1 MRHRH
6 RHHALIR
13 QAAPYPAPPQLSTIS
28 RSPRSSTTAERG
40 PRISTA
46 PPARRICAAAGFGAP
61 PPADPSEMPL
71 PVPFELRGKPKEKK
85 ADESDDGKKKKFGT
99 AARSL
104 GF

>member
-1 MRHRH
+1 MILAGKRPSSEPREILEKKNTPPLPRNIVSHLRTF
-6 RHHALIR
+6 RRVVYSSSPTPQRQLPPLIR
-13 QAAPYPAPPQLSTIS
+13 Y
-28 RSPRSSTTAERG
+28 
-40 PRISTA
+40 
-46 PPARRICAAAGFGAP
+46 
-61 PPADPSEMPL
+61 PSEMPL